1 MNRLK
6 ISEAPEFINQTVCL
20 KGWAQNIREMGSVI
34 FLDLRDRSGLI
45 QAIIDLQTIG
55 AERFEEIK
63 KLKKES
69 VLMIIGEVKE
79 RPNKNQNAKISTGR
93 VEISAQ
99 KIELINTSL
108 DLPFEIKKD
117 TLSIDEEI
125 RLKYRYLDLRSE
137 RMKKNLIARHQ
148 INFFIRQYLSDL
160 GFLEVET
167 PLLGK
172 GTPEGSR
179 EFIVPSRRENGKFFT
194 LPQSPQQYKQILMIA
209 GLEKYFQ
216 LARCFRDEDQRADR
230 QPEFTQLDM
239 EMSFVDREE
248 IMQLIEKMMIELVT
262 KIFPEKK
269 IQETPFPR
277 ISYADSMKKYK
288 TDKPDLRKE
297 KNDNLL
303 SFAWVIDQPLF
314 EYSEEDKKMVSV
326 HHPFTAP
333 HEFDPEKIKQNPLE
347 ISSKA
352 YDIVL
357 NGFELGGGSIR
368 IHQPD
373 LQKIIFEILGLGQDE
388 IDLRFG
394 HLIEALKFGAPP
406 HGGIALGIDRIVA
419 LLSGE
424 KSIREVIAFPKT
436 GDARD
441 PLTGAPSSLPE
452 KQLKEANIQILS
464 KKK

>member
-1 MNRLK
+1 
-6 ISEAPEFINQTVCL
+6 
-20 KGWAQNIREMGSVI
+20 
-34 FLDLRDRSGLI
+34 
-45 QAIIDLQTIG
+45 
-55 AERFEEIK
+55 
-63 KLKKES
+63 
-69 VLMIIGEVKE
+69 
-79 RPNKNQNAKISTGR
+79 
-93 VEISAQ
+93 
-99 KIELINTSL
+99 
-108 DLPFEIKKD
+108 
-117 TLSIDEEI
+117 
-125 RLKYRYLDLRSE
+125 
-137 RMKKNLIARHQ
+137 
-148 INFFIRQYLSDL
+148 
-160 GFLEVET
+160 
-167 PLLGK
+167 
-172 GTPEGSR
+172 
-179 EFIVPSRRENGKFFT
+179 
-194 LPQSPQQYKQILMIA
+194 MIA

-239 EMSFVDREE
+239 EMSFVDREG

-357 NGFELGGGSIR
+357 NGFELGGVWIR